1 MPSQAGSQ
9 SQTGRSRSRGML
21 GLLAVLAAIGGVAA
35 HSSGGRSIQDSVHGS
50 IVQDSAAFK
59 VGLRRERVFGH
70 GAAAALQH
78 GQHRRNGMGNSR
90 RQAGSNGAAVEVV
103 EEILRNREGRELELL
118 DLDLILAADSDGDG
132 VITAGSVQTD
142 TRMLV
147 TFTTEI
153 NGAMS
158 GSTLIWAMCI
168 TCVDADIG
176 FNCAQSHGHS
186 GDADTYSPYI
196 HIELIDLDLIVK

>member
-9 SQTGRSRSRGML
+9 SLTGRSRGML
-21 GLLAVLAAIGGVAA
+21 GLLAVLSLIGAVAG
-35 HSSGGRSIQDSVHGS
+35 HSSGRSIQDNVHGS
-50 IVQDSAAFK
+50 IVQDGPDSAAFK
-59 VGLRRERVFGH
+59 VGLRREKVFGH
-70 GAAAALQH
+70 GAALSGQH
-78 GQHRRNGMGNSR
+78 QHRRNGNTR
-90 RQAGSNGAAVEVV
+90 RQSSSNGAAVEVV